1 MHPDDR
7 IRLEGLVRKH
17 DRRVDDIGP
26 DDKCIPCG
34 MFTRNG
40 YTFRLDADKKGTGTG
55 LGAAKKHL
63 CSPTHSFFSDVRCAQ
78 ANQQVPMGQGAPP
91 AGTVTPALDSVNAS
105 LKERGEEHS
114 I

>member
-7 IRLEGLVRKH
+7 VRLVALARKH

-26 DDKCIPCG
+26 DANCIPCG
-34 MFTRNG
+34 VFTRNG
-40 YTFRLDADKKGTGTG
+40 YTFRLDADGKG

-63 CSPTHSFFSDVRCAQ
+63 SSPTHSFFSDVRCAQ

-91 AGTVTPALDSVNAS
+91 AGTVTPD
-105 LKERGEEHS
+105 
-114 I
+114 